1 MFYLIGI
8 AGENGVGKTTLAQ
21 QIVGFSD
28 ILKTR
33 VVHESFATP
42 IRTAA
47 RALGFST
54 VYGTKDTKLKKVP
67 FGDLAKVVYET
78 LKRDSDLSPEGCIRA
93 IHYTAQTLGYD
104 VLGFDLLEERQFTC
118 RDFMIAFG
126 QSAKKENHNIW
137 LEALLTRVLSNP
149 NNKDSI
155 ILIDDV
161 RFYNEAKMCDKVIR
175 LYNSELDS
183 NICTTEFADQ
193 VDVQFDVNDAR
204 LLEKVFDFMEYK
216 LV

>member
-21 QIVGFSD
+21 QVVGFSD
-28 ILKTR
+28 LLKTR

-47 RALGFST
+47 RALGFSIA
-54 VYGTKDTKLKKVP
+54 YGTKDTKLKKVLL
-67 FGDLAKVVYET
+67 GDLVKVVYET
-78 LKRDSDLSPEGCIRA
+78 LRGDALSAEGCIKA
-93 IHYTAQTLGYD
+93 MHHTAQTLGYD
-104 VLGFDLLEERQFTC
+104 LLDYDLLEERQFTC

-126 QSAKKENHNIW
+126 QSAKKENNNIW
-137 LEALLTRVLSNP
+137 LESLLSRVLSNP

-161 RFYNEAKMCDKVIR
+161 RFHNEAKMCDKVIR
-175 LYNSELDS
+175 LYDSELKS
-183 NICTTEFADQ
+183 SMCSTEFDDR
-193 VDVQFDVNDAR
+193 VDVQFDVNDVR

>member
-21 QIVGFSD
+21 QVVGFSD
-28 ILKTR
+28 LLKTR

-47 RALGFST
+47 RALGFSIA
-54 VYGTKDTKLKKVP
+54 YGTKDTAVKKVKL
-67 FGDLAKVVYET
+67 GDLTKVVYEA
-78 LKRDSDLSPEGCIRA
+78 LKGDDALSPEGCIKA
-93 IHYTAQTLGYD
+93 MHYTAQTLGYD
-104 VLGFDLLEERQFTC
+104 LLDYDLLEERQFTC

-126 QSAKKENHNIW
+126 QSAKKENNNIW
-137 LEALLTRVLSNP
+137 LEALLSRVLSNP

-161 RFYNEAKMCDKVIR
+161 RFHNEAKMCDKVIR
-175 LYNSELDS
+175 LYDSELKS
-183 NICTTEFADQ
+183 SMCSTEFDDR
-193 VDVQFDVNDAR
+193 VDVQFDVNDVR

>member
-28 ILKTR
+28 LLKTH

-54 VYGTKDTKLKKVP
+54 AYGTKDTKLKKVKL
-67 FGDLAKVVYET
+67 GDLTKVVYET
-78 LKRDSDLSPEGCIRA
+78 LRGNDDLSSGECIK
-93 IHYTAQTLGYD
+93 IMHHTAQILGYD
-104 VLGFDLLEERQFTC
+104 LLNYDLLEERQFTC
-118 RDFMIAFG
+118 RDFMIALG
-126 QSAKKENHNIW
+126 QGAKKENRNIW
-137 LEALLTRVLSNP
+137 LEALLSRVLSNP

-175 LYNSELDS
+175 LYDSETKS
-183 NICTTEFADQ
+183 SMCSTEFDDR
-193 VDVQFDVNDAR
+193 VDVQFDVHDVR

-216 LV
+216 IV

>member
-21 QIVGFSD
+21 QVVGFSD
-28 ILKTR
+28 LLKTR

-47 RALGFST
+47 RALGFSIA
-54 VYGTKDTKLKKVP
+54 YGTKDTKLKKVLL
-67 FGDLAKVVYET
+67 GDLIKVVYET
-78 LKRDSDLSPEGCIRA
+78 LRGDALSPEGCIRA
-93 IHYTAQTLGYD
+93 MHHTAQMLGYGLLD
-104 VLGFDLLEERQFTC
+104 YDLLEERQFTC
-118 RDFMIAFG
+118 RDFMIALG
-126 QSAKKENHNIW
+126 QGAKKENHNIW
-137 LEALLTRVLSNP
+137 LEALLSRILSNP

-155 ILIDDV
+155 ILVDDV

-175 LYNSELDS
+175 LYDSELKS
-183 NICTTEFADQ
+183 SMCSTEFDDR
-193 VDVQFDVNDAR
+193 VDAQFDVKDVR

>member
-21 QIVGFSD
+21 QVVGFSD
-28 ILKTR
+28 LLKTR

-47 RALGFST
+47 RALGFSLA
-54 VYGTKDTKLKKVP
+54 YGTKDTKLKKVLL
-67 FGDLAKVVYET
+67 GDLIKVVYET
-78 LKRDSDLSPEGCIRA
+78 LRGDDDLSPGECIKVM
-93 IHYTAQTLGYD
+93 HHTAQILGYD
-104 VLGFDLLEERQFTC
+104 LLNYDLLEERQFTC
-118 RDFMIAFG
+118 RDFMIALG
-126 QSAKKENHNIW
+126 QGAKKENRNIW
-137 LEALLTRVLSNP
+137 LEALLSRVLSNP

-175 LYNSELDS
+175 LYDSETKS
-183 NICTTEFADQ
+183 SMCNTEFDDR
-193 VDVQFDVNDAR
+193 VDVRFDVNDVR